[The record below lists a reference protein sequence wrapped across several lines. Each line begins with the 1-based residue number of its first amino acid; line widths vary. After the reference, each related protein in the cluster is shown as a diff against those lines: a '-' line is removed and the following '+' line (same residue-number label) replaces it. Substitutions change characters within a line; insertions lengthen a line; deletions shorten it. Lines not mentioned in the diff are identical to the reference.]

1 MAEVFD
7 AIVVGAGPAGS
18 AAALVLARAGKAVCL
33 LERGPFPGSK
43 NLYGGVIYPRVL
55 DGLLPRW
62 RDELPVE
69 RWVTRRTTMALTR
82 SQALS
87 VDLRTTAW
95 GSAPYNGAT
104 ALRPK
109 LDAWLAAQAEAA
121 GASLVCSTT
130 ATGLI
135 TDERGGAVR
144 GVRVDRPGGD
154 IEARVV
160 IACDGVNAFLA
171 REAGC
176 AVKPDPGNFTL
187 GVKEVLAMG
196 RAEIDKRFALEPGE
210 GADLEIIGCTG
221 GVPGGGFLYTNR
233 DSVAVGLV
241 LRLPELAAS
250 GRRPE
255 EILADLKAHPAD
267 PATRRR
273 RGPRRVRSPPHPRGG
288 LEHDAEA
295 RHRRD
300 DGGRGRGGDVPRDRD
315 LARGRELR
323 DRLGRGGGRGGCRGA
338 LDRRH
343 QRSGP
348 RRLPAPA
355 RGELRARRSQEV
367 PPGAPPRAVRPGA
380 ARATPSSCATWSSR
394 CSRSTT
400 PSRKPGLFRV
410 ARRQARRSGLRLR
423 HLARD
428 AADGLRSFG

>member
-7 AIVVGAGPAGS
+7 AVVVGAGPAGS

-109 LDAWLAAQAEAA
+109 LDAWLAAEAEAA

-135 TDERGGAVR
+135 TDEDGGAVR
-144 GVRVDRPGGD
+144 GVRVDRPDGD

-160 IACDGVNAFLA
+160 IACDGVNALLA

-176 AVKPDPGNFTL
+176 AGKPDPGNFTL
-187 GVKEVLAMG
+187 GVKEVLALD
-196 RAEIDKRFALEPGE
+196 RAEIDKRFALSPGE

-233 DSVAVGLV
+233 DSVAIGLV

-255 EILADLKAHPAD
+255 EILADLKAHPAVRPLVGGGD
-267 PATRRR
+267 LVEYGAHLIPEAGWDMMPKLATAGMMVAGDAAAMCLATGLWLEGVNFAIGSGAAAGEAAVEALSTGDTSEAGLAGYRRR
-273 RGPRRVRSPPHPRGG
+273 LEASFVLADHKRFRRAHHLVLSDRVQHTYPEFVCN
-288 LEHDAEA
+288 LVEQVFTVDNAE
-295 RHRRD
+295 
-300 DGGRGRGGDVPRDRD
+300 G
-315 LARGRELR
+315 
-323 DRLGRGGGRGGCRGA
+323 
-338 LDRRH
+338 
-343 QRSGP
+343 
-348 RRLPAPA
+348 
-355 RGELRARRSQEV
+355 
-367 PPGAPPRAVRPGA
+367 
-380 ARATPSSCATWSSR
+380 
-394 CSRSTT
+394 
-400 PSRKPGLFRV
+400 KPGLLRL

-428 AADGLRSFG
+428 AAEGLRSFG